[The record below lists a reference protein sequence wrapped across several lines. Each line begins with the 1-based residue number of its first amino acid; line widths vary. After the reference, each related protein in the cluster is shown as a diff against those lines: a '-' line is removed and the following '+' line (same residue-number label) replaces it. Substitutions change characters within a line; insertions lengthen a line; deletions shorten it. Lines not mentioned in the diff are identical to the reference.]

1 MSRRTFTVDK
11 SEAKL
16 MGVCAGIGRMAG
28 VDPTI
33 VRIAFV
39 VATLIGGWP
48 WTVVA
53 YVVLGIA
60 GQPKRTRSLSRGAER
75 PSLADTDYRS
85 TDYERRMAEIDS
97 YVASSNSR
105 LAREIEDLR

>member
-33 VRIAFV
+33 VRIGFV

-53 YVVLGIA
+53 YLVLGIV
-60 GQPKRTRSLSRGAER
+60 GQPRRARSLSRGADR
-75 PSLADTDYRS
+75 TTLTDHDGRSADYD
-85 TDYERRMAEIDS
+85 RRMAEIDS
-97 YVASSNSR
+97 YVAGSNSR
-105 LAREIEDLR
+105 LAREIEELR